1 MAVKKITARTPP
13 FPFEAYSHVVSPIAP
28 SDGGG
33 FLFTLPDIPGVV
45 GDGPTEAAAIKDGRE
60 AFLATVSALI
70 DLGRDVPAPTLTARD
85 FTPLSVSGK
94 FVARVPRSMHIQLAA
109 RAKTE
114 GVSLNTLVI
123 SLIAEGMGRH
133 YLA

>member
-1 MAVKKITARTPP
+1 MAIKKIAAFNPP

-28 SDGGG
+28 DDGGG

-70 DLGRDVPAPTLTARD
+70 DMGRDVPAPTLTAKD

-123 SLIAEGMGRH
+123 SLIAEGMGRN